1 MSQLCSLG
9 EKNYFFH
16 IHILREIFENVK
28 VITRVITRVITNSLE
43 CCHEVRIG
51 KQNVH
56 ANKVYADMER
66 QKNLYPSLQ
75 IVRPTS
81 QRTPLSKF
89 VIWFMTC

>member
-9 EKNYFFH
+9 EKNYFVL

-28 VITRVITRVITNSLE
+28 VITRAITNSLE

-56 ANKVYADMER
+56 TNKVYADMER
-66 QKNLYPSLQ
+66 QKICIRACKLSGLQVSGLLCPSL
-75 IVRPTS
+75 
-81 QRTPLSKF
+81 
-89 VIWFMTC
+89 

>member
-9 EKNYFFH
+9 EKNYFVH

-28 VITRVITRVITNSLE
+28 VITRVITNSLE

-66 QKNLYPSLQ
+66 QKICLRACKLSGLQVSGLLCPSL
-75 IVRPTS
+75 
-81 QRTPLSKF
+81 
-89 VIWFMTC
+89 

>member
-9 EKNYFFH
+9 EKNYFVH

-66 QKNLYPSLQ
+66 QKICIRACKLSGLQVSGLPCPSL
-75 IVRPTS
+75 
-81 QRTPLSKF
+81 
-89 VIWFMTC
+89 

>member
-9 EKNYFFH
+9 EKNYFVH

-28 VITRVITRVITNSLE
+28 VITRVITNSLE

-66 QKNLYPSLQ
+66 QKICIRACKLSGLQVSGLLYPSL
-75 IVRPTS
+75 
-81 QRTPLSKF
+81 
-89 VIWFMTC
+89 

>member
-9 EKNYFFH
+9 EKNYFVH

-28 VITRVITRVITNSLE
+28 VITRVITNSLE

-66 QKNLYPSLQ
+66 QKICIRACKLSGLQVSGLLCPSL
-75 IVRPTS
+75 
-81 QRTPLSKF
+81 
-89 VIWFMTC
+89 

>member
-1 MSQLCSLG
+1 MSQLCSVG
-9 EKNYFFH
+9 EKNYFVH

-28 VITRVITRVITNSLE
+28 VITRVITNSLE

-66 QKNLYPSLQ
+66 QKICIRACKLSGLQVSGLLCPSL
-75 IVRPTS
+75 
-81 QRTPLSKF
+81 
-89 VIWFMTC
+89 

>member
-9 EKNYFFH
+9 EKNYFVH

-28 VITRVITRVITNSLE
+28 VITRVITNSLE

-66 QKNLYPSLQ
+66 QKICIRACKLSGLQVSGLPCPSL
-75 IVRPTS
+75 
-81 QRTPLSKF
+81 
-89 VIWFMTC
+89 

>member
-9 EKNYFFH
+9 EKNYFVH
-16 IHILREIFENVK
+16 THILREIFENVK
-28 VITRVITRVITNSLE
+28 VITRVITNSLE

-66 QKNLYPSLQ
+66 QKICIRACKLSGLQVSGLLCPSL
-75 IVRPTS
+75 
-81 QRTPLSKF
+81 
-89 VIWFMTC
+89 